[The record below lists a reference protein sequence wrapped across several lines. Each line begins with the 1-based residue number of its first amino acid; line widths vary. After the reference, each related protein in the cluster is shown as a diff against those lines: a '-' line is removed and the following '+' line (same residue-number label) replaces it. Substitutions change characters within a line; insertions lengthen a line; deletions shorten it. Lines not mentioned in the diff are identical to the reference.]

1 LLTPEDAATL
11 ASGGKPG
18 RHHYLAVPLHSGN
31 GAFRLLLVGRPNKPL
46 NEQQMAVASAMAKQV
61 NMALDNARL
70 IQDLEDL
77 ATTDGLTRLY
87 NRRYFMERAES
98 EFERSRRYRRELSV
112 FLIDADH
119 FKTINDSLGHEAGDR
134 ALRMLA
140 AACRQGLRQLD
151 VIGRYGGEE
160 LVVLLPETSAAVAY
174 ETAERLRHT
183 VEQLRIPALEGEV
196 RLTVSIGVATAG
208 SDTETVA
215 ALINQADRAL
225 YEAKRSGRNR
235 VVAAG
240 SGKA

>member
-1 LLTPEDAATL
+1 
-11 ASGGKPG
+11 
-18 RHHYLAVPLHSGN
+18 LHSGN
-31 GAFRLLLVGRPNKPL
+31 GAFRLLLVGRPNRLL
-46 NEQQMAVASAMAKQV
+46 NEQQMAVATAMAKQV
-61 NMALDNARL
+61 NMALDNAQL

-98 EFERSRRYRRELSV
+98 EFERSRRYRRDLSV

-119 FKTINDSLGHEAGDR
+119 FKAINDNHGHEVGDR
-134 ALRMLA
+134 ALRLLA
-140 AACRQGLRQLD
+140 AACREGLRQLD

-160 LVVLLPETSAAVAY
+160 LVVLLPETSAGVAF
-174 ETAERLRHT
+174 EAAERLRQGI
-183 VEQLRIPALEGEV
+183 EQVQIPLPEGAI

-208 SDTETVA
+208 PETETVA

-225 YEAKRSGRNR
+225 YDAKRNGRNR

-240 SGKA
+240 APR